1 MRVISSDLDV
11 MEETPS
17 LRRPGVVGRLL
28 RDLLLVLGVIATV
41 ALALLIAIVHIHFMR
56 VASPSMEPTI
66 RVGDVVVVR
75 QQAAMELRPGQ
86 VVVLPVPDEGGAMY
100 VHRITNVRLDDGQVF
115 VTTKGDAN
123 PAPDPWELRIDSA
136 DVPLVVGQIPMPGV
150 LAGSSGAGLT
160 QLLVALLLAVIAAP
174 LVTSIIRRTRAGTR
188 LRAQPVR
195 LSDHRHR

>member
-1 MRVISSDLDV
+1 MTAVGPSLDV
-11 MEETPS
+11 EVETNS
-17 LRRPGVVGRLL
+17 LRRPGFAGRLL
-28 RDLLLVLGVIATV
+28 RDVVLVLGVIVAI
-41 ALALLIAIVHIHFMR
+41 ALALLVAFVHIHFMR

-66 RVGDVVVVR
+66 SVGDVVVVR
-75 QQAAMELRPGQ
+75 QQAAMELRQGQ

-100 VHRITNVRLDDGQVF
+100 VHRLTSVRIDEGQVI

-160 QLLVALLLAVIAAP
+160 QLLAALLVALLAAP
-174 LVTSIIRRTRAGTR
+174 MLLSLIRRMRVGTR
-188 LRAQPVR
+188 LRALPVR
-195 LSDHRHR
+195 SADRRPR

>member
-1 MRVISSDLDV
+1 MNAVSPSNGLAV
-11 MEETPS
+11 ETTS
-17 LRRPGVVGRLL
+17 LRRTGVAGRLL
-28 RDLLLVLGVIATV
+28 RDVVLVLGVIATV
-41 ALALLIAIVHIHFMR
+41 ALALLVAIVHIHFMR
-56 VASPSMEPTI
+56 VASPSMEPSLG
-66 RVGDVVVVR
+66 VGDVVVVR
-75 QQAAMELRPGQ
+75 QQAAMDLRPGQ

-174 LVTSIIRRTRAGTR
+174 LVTSVIRRMRVGSR
-188 LRAQPVR
+188 LRALPVR
-195 LSDHRHR
+195 LSDRRHR